1 VTLYLLP
8 NRSTSTNCPPWCE
21 FPNLDNDDPEHA
33 HASPRRLFKELD
45 EDGEVLFAATVRA
58 VQLVPRTRPLIDF
71 RTWHAG
77 DPGQPPSDVEA
88 LLTVDEAR
96 RLAAML
102 TAAVTDAEHTS
113 P

>member
-1 VTLYLLP
+1 MTLYLLP
-8 NRSTSTNCPPWCE
+8 NRATATACPSWCE
-21 FPNLDNDDPEHA
+21 FPDLDNDPEHA
-33 HASPRRLFKELD
+33 HASPRRVFKD
-45 EDGEVLFAATVRA
+45 CDDDGDVLFAATVRA